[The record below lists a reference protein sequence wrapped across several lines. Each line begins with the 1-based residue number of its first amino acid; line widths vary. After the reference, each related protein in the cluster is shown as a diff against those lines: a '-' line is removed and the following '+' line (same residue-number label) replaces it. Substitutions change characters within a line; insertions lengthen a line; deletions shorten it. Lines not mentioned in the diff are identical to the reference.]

1 MKLPEALETK
11 FQTLL
16 TRYPVKRSALVPML
30 IFAQDTFGFLGDD
43 MIEEIARRL
52 ELNTLQVT
60 ETLAYYSMLRRKPAG
75 KHHVQVCTNVA
86 CMLRGGNRI
95 LEHVERK
102 LEIGHKKTTK
112 DGMFSLEEVECIGA
126 CTGAPAMQVNYD
138 FYENLTPETVDQ
150 IIDALDHGRKPAP
163 AARPSGSVH
172 ERHPAEVPV
181 ISRRFGIKDSHKI
194 DVYLRNDGY
203 QALEK
208 ALKQMTPEQVIEEVK
223 KSNLRG
229 RGGAGFP
236 AGMKWSFVPKDI
248 SKPKYIIAN
257 ADESE
262 PGTCKDRPLLEMD
275 PHQLIEG
282 MVIAGKAVSAH
293 QGYIYVRGEYRHVLD
308 ILDGAIAEAYARG
321 YLGRN
326 ILGTGFNFD
335 LVTHTGAGAYECGEE
350 SALMESL
357 EGKRGYPR
365 IRPPFPAVVG
375 LHGCPTVINNAETL
389 SSVPSV
395 ILKGGEWY
403 AGLGTPRNGG
413 TRLFSISGH
422 VNRPGTYELPMGF
435 NLKRMIE
442 EVAGG
447 VRGGKKVKAVIPGGT
462 SCPLLHADEIDVA
475 MDFDSVAKVGS
486 MLGSGGTVVIDE
498 ETCMVDL
505 ARRIMHFYA
514 HESCG
519 WCVPCREGTAWL
531 RKMLDRFHDGFGRP
545 EDIDLVD
552 ELAKNMLGRTF
563 CPFGDAAAMP
573 TISIVKKWR
582 HEFEEHLNGRCPFKP
597 AEVLAA
603 HRENCKANGG
613 TETHHAED

>member
-11 FQTLL
+11 FQTLMS
-16 TRYPVKRSALVPML
+16 RYPVKRSALIPML
-30 IFAQDTFGFLGDD
+30 LYSQDAYGFINDE
-43 MIEEIARRL
+43 MIGEIALRL
-52 ELNTLQVT
+52 DLNELQVT
-60 ETLAYYSMLRRKPAG
+60 ETLAYYSMLHRKPAG
-75 KHHVQVCTNVA
+75 KYHVQVCTNVA
-86 CMLRGGNRI
+86 CMLRGGNKI

-102 LEIGHKKTTK
+102 LEIGHKEVTK

-138 FYENLTPETVDQ
+138 FYENLSSETVDQ
-150 IIDALDHGRKPAP
+150 IIDGLDAGRKTSPAP
-163 AARPSGSVH
+163 RTSGSVH

-194 DVYLRNDGY
+194 DVYLKNEGY

-208 ALKQMTPEQVIEEVK
+208 ALKEMTPEQIIEETK

-248 SKPKYIIAN
+248 PKPKYVIAN

-282 MVIAGKAVSAH
+282 MVIAGKAVGSH
-293 QGYIYVRGEYRHVLD
+293 QGYVYVRGEYRIVLD
-308 ILDGAIAEAYARG
+308 ILDGAVAEAYARG
-321 YLGRN
+321 YLGKN
-326 ILGTGFNFD
+326 ILGTGFDFD
-335 LVTHTGAGAYECGEE
+335 LVIHTGAGAYECGEE

-375 LHGCPTVINNAETL
+375 LYGCPTVINNAETL
-389 SSVPSV
+389 SSVPSI
-395 ILKGGEWY
+395 ILKGADWY

-422 VNRPGTYELPMGF
+422 VNRPGIYELPMGF

-447 VRGGKKVKAVIPGGT
+447 VRGGKKLKAVIPGGS
-462 SCPLLHADEIDVA
+462 SCPLLMASEIDIS
-475 MDFDSVAKVGS
+475 MDFDSVAKAGS

-498 ETCMVDL
+498 DTCMVDL

-519 WCVPCREGTAWL
+519 WCIPCREGTAWL

-545 EDIDLVD
+545 EDIDMVE
-552 ELAKNMLGRTF
+552 ELAKNMLGKTF
-563 CPFGDAAAMP
+563 CPLGDAAAMP

-582 HEFEEHLNGRCPFKP
+582 TEFEQHLNGRCPFRP
-597 AEVLAA
+597 AEVLTA
-603 HRENCKANGG
+603 H
-613 TETHHAED
+613 